1 MAAKRTTLEA
11 RRSRYFQ
18 DIAAAFFRLRGAP
31 FVLSSGEMVTIAG
44 WEEVGI
50 PIDVVLEGVRRA
62 YENARR
68 GRPAPGRLSSL
79 SYCDR
84 EVRRAF
90 QEHRDRRVG
99 GNRAPVARSAK
110 AVQAREAAGN
120 FLEGCVAEIGY
131 LREVYERAL
140 KLLSRKVIREADLE
154 TLEAEAER
162 LILEQAGGAERAEAE
177 KKVRADFAGR
187 SAAQYDEILAV
198 ELVRRAREKHGIPH
212 LSLFYY

>member
-1 MAAKRTTLEA
+1 MAGKRTTLEA

-18 DIAAAFFRLRGAP
+18 DIAAFFFRLRGAP
-31 FVLSSGEMVTIAG
+31 FVLSSGDLVTIAA
-44 WEEVGI
+44 WEQAGI
-50 PIDVVLEGVRRA
+50 PLDVVLEGVRRA
-62 YENARR
+62 HENSRTARPAR
-68 GRPAPGRLSSL
+68 GRWSSL

-99 GNRAPVARSAK
+99 GTRAPVARSAK
-110 AVQAREAAGN
+110 AGRAREAVGK
-120 FLEGCVAEIGY
+120 FLEAGAAETGY

-140 KLLSRKVIREADLE
+140 KLLSRKAIREADLE

-177 KKVRADFAGR
+177 KQARADFAGR

-198 ELVRRAREKHGIPH
+198 GLVRRAREKYGIPH